1 MRSWSRPTLVRAAG
15 LTELT
20 ITTTVT
26 KDTLDGD
33 RVPHIYLDVP
43 NVLAS
48 INSSCFFSFPS
59 SRCCSKTGR
68 GPHLLA
74 EWLCMDFSAALL
86 LGGWR
91 SDATHDHHLL
101 EIWLRIPG
109 QFSPSCNHT
118 SDWPL
123 LQVTHSA
130 ISLTRA
136 LKCQI
141 SMQIPT
147 VHGSLCKMSNWS
159 VWSND
164 FVPHQNSNGGFEV
177 EPGWSS
183 WGSCWN
189 WQDWNHKRS
198 GKSFG

>member
-1 MRSWSRPTLVRAAG
+1 MSSGAHKLQG
-15 LTELT
+15 
-20 ITTTVT
+20 ITVT
-26 KDTLDGD
+26 IAATKYTVDNMTEVGIYSGD
-33 RVPHIYLDVP
+33 

-48 INSSCFFSFPS
+48 IKNLCFFSFPS

-68 GPHLLA
+68 GPHLLT
-74 EWLCMDFSAALL
+74 EWFCMDFSAALL

-91 SDATHDHHLL
+91 SDAAHDHHLL

-118 SDWPL
+118 FDWPL
-123 LQVTHSA
+123 LQVT
-130 ISLTRA
+130 A

-147 VHGSLCKMSNWS
+147 VYRSLCKVSNCS
-159 VWSND
+159 VGSNV
-164 FVPHQNSNGGFEV
+164 FVPHQNSNGGIEV
-177 EPGWSS
+177 ELGRSS